1 MLLCLLGWEDEF
13 SGNNLVCRSVS
24 KEGTR
29 KIWMG
34 FREESL
40 EDFTFKPV
48 QGKDSVRVIVMIIR
62 QDGLAAISSPPS
74 PQNLPSPKAKIVEVV
89 RLGQILNIL

>member
-1 MLLCLLGWEDEF
+1 
-13 SGNNLVCRSVS
+13 
-24 KEGTR
+24 
-29 KIWMG
+29 MG

-40 EDFTFKPV
+40 EDFAFKPV
-48 QGKDSVRVIVMIIR
+48 QGEDSVIVMVTIIR

-74 PQNLPSPKAKIVEVV
+74 PQNLAPPEAKVVEVV

>member
-1 MLLCLLGWEDEF
+1 
-13 SGNNLVCRSVS
+13 
-24 KEGTR
+24 
-29 KIWMG
+29 MG

-48 QGKDSVRVIVMIIR
+48 QGNDSVIVMVTIIR

-74 PQNLPSPKAKIVEVV
+74 SQNLAPPEAKIVEVV
-89 RLGQILNIL
+89 RLGQMDRG